1 MYRRNAL
8 KFSYSVK
15 ENMALHQELRGH
27 LVALGTVFMWGL
39 TFISTKVLLTDYTP
53 LEVLFFRFVLGYI
66 TLVIFYPKAL
76 PIKSFKEEKLFM
88 AAGFSGVTLY
98 FLMENIAI
106 NYTLASN
113 VGIIVAIAPFCTAIL
128 AQVLLRGYAR
138 ETLNWTFFLGFVVA
152 MCGIG
157 LIVFNGAVHLQL
169 NPLGDILAAG
179 AALTWAFYSIFMRM
193 IGELRYSM
201 AVCTRRVFFYGVL
214 FMLPVVAWQGV
225 HFDMAT
231 FLKPINAANFFFL
244 AVICSSVCFAT
255 WSWSVKVLG
264 AVKASAYIYLV
275 PVVAVG
281 FSALILDENITKLAM
296 IGTALTLTGLVI
308 SEIKPRKKQS
318 KQGA

>member
-1 MYRRNAL
+1 
-8 KFSYSVK
+8 
-15 ENMALHQELRGH
+15 MALSLEIRGH
-27 LVALGTVFMWGL
+27 LVALGTVCMWGL
-39 TFISTKVLLTDYTP
+39 SFISTKVLLTDYTP
-53 LEVLFFRFVLGYI
+53 LEVLFFRFILGYI

-76 PIKSFKEEKLFM
+76 PIKSFAEEKLFM

-113 VGIIVAIAPFCTAIL
+113 VGIIVAIAPFCTALL
-128 AQVLLRGYAR
+128 AQVFLRGYAK
-138 ETLNWTFFLGFVVA
+138 ESLSWTFFVGFAVA
-152 MCGIG
+152 MSGIG
-157 LIVFNGAVHLQL
+157 LIVFNGTVHLQL

-214 FMLPVVAWQGV
+214 FMVPVVLWQGV
-225 HFDMAT
+225 HFDVGIFM
-231 FLKPINAANFFFL
+231 KPVNVVNFVFL
-244 AVICSSVCFAT
+244 AVICSSVGFAT

-275 PVVAVG
+275 PVVAV
-281 FSALILDENITKLAM
+281 FSAGIILGENITPLAM
-296 IGTALTLTGLVI
+296 VGTALTMIGLIV
-308 SEIKPRKKQS
+308 SEIKIRKS
-318 KQGA
+318 HT